1 MEFVDKWTKES
12 LEIQYILNKIH
23 TLTPYGKMYKE
34 KIRPFLPGEEE
45 TLIEELE
52 KIEFY
57 MKYAKNSQF
66 IRETNNIF
74 YHIKDLRQSV
84 KKAKSKGTLSEVE
97 LFELKQFLFLIR
109 DLDNLLNKYNIP
121 LWEDMKISPI
131 EELEKLL
138 DPENTR
144 ISTFYIYDSYSE
156 ELSNIRRDKREVE
169 KNIKKEKKN
178 LKESIEKQ
186 LNIKLR
192 PDGTVVVSK
201 EDIELIEKL
210 ENHPNL
216 IYVSETYMNIK
227 YNLKLTNEINLLER
241 HLLILKEKEE
251 KEELKIKEFLS
262 KEIGKNSKK
271 LFKNMASIGKI
282 DLILGKAKL
291 GLEID
296 GVKPEITHNHYIKI
310 LEGRHPIVEENL
322 KSKGLKF
329 TPISLELKEGTTCIT
344 GANMG
349 GKTVSLKLAGLLTA
363 MAQYG
368 LMVPAKKMAL
378 GLNKF
383 IKVSIGDLQSM
394 DKGLSTFG
402 GEIKLIS
409 DAVEKSNEKGLILI
423 DELARG
429 TNPEEGYAISKAL
442 VQYLKDKQSITL
454 ITTHYD
460 NIGNTEGVEHLQ
472 VIGLSNM
479 DFDKLDKELKEDSKD
494 KIDIINK
501 YMDYRLKKVDK
512 ATGETPRDAIN
523 IARIMGLDGRII
535 EIAEKYLHD

>member
-34 KIRPFLPGEEE
+34 KTRPFLPGEEE

-57 MKYAKNSQF
+57 MKYARNSQF
-66 IRETNNIF
+66 IREINNIF

-169 KNIKKEKKN
+169 KNIKKEKKK

-192 PDGTVVVSK
+192 PDGTVIASK

-282 DLILGKAKL
+282 DLTLGKAKL

-378 GLNKF
+378 GLSKF

-512 ATGETPRDAIN
+512 TTGETPRDAIN